1 MKGYVNMSDMLIVRR
16 ALAELKALQR
26 IVMSHTEELAGLKS
40 DMSNLINAIDKHL
53 AEVNAV
59 LSVAITD
66 DTVDIVALRSLV
78 ASSLAKLAITV
89 APIA

>member
-1 MKGYVNMSDMLIVRR
+1 MSDMLIVRR